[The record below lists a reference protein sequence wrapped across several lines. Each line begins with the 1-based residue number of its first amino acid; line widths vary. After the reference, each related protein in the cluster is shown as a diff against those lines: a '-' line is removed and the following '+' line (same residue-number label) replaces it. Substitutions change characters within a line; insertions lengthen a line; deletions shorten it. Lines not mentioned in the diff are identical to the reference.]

1 MKNIFEQ
8 LDALLDTIILNPDA
22 WLSRLQNIR
31 NRADAAYDE
40 GSMSWQQWQA
50 LVTRSARIQDSINI
64 RLAT

>member
-40 GSMSWQQWQA
+40 GSMSCQQWQA